1 MSAMDIV
8 DLLRLTKERGASDLH
23 LAAGAPPTL
32 RINGVLVG
40 VDGAA
45 HSNEDL
51 RGLLYDILT
60 DSQKVRFEETQD
72 LDFALEL
79 ANMGR
84 FRVNAFV
91 QRRGYGLVLRLIPD
105 RIRSLD
111 ALEMPP
117 VLKDLAIRDRGLV
130 LVTGPTG
137 SGKSTTLAAIVDHIN
152 QHRSDHIITIEDPIE
167 FVHEPKQSRINQR
180 EVGSHTKSFS
190 AALRSALREDPDTI
204 LVGEMRDLETI
215 AQALTAAETGH
226 LVLSTLHTNS
236 APQTISRIVDVFP
249 SEQQAQIRIQ
259 LADALLGV
267 ITQTLVPTMDRKG
280 RVAAVEI
287 MVATPGIR
295 NMIRENKVHQIV
307 TAIQT
312 GAREGMQSLDQHLKT
327 LVKLRRIDPEEALE
341 RAGDKESFRQDRPAT
356 PSAGGDG
363 GSIPRPP
370 SASRSLSG

>member
-1 MSAMDIV
+1 MDIV

-23 LAAGAPPTL
+23 LAAGAGPTL
-32 RINGVLVG
+32 RVNGELVS
-40 VDGAA
+40 VDGTP
-45 HSNEDL
+45 HTNEDL

-60 DSQKVRFEETQD
+60 DSQKARFEETQD

-79 ANMGR
+79 ATVGR

-91 QRRGYGLVLRLIPD
+91 QRRGYGMVLRLIPD
-105 RIRSLD
+105 KVRSLD
-111 ALEMPP
+111 DLQMPP
-117 VLKDLAIRDRGLV
+117 VLKDLATRDRGLV

-137 SGKSTTLAAIVDHIN
+137 SGKSTTLAAMVDHIN
-152 QHRSDHIITIEDPIE
+152 QRRSDHIITIEDPIE

-236 APQTISRIVDVFP
+236 APQTITRIVDVFP
-249 SEQQAQIRIQ
+249 PEQQAQIRVQ

-267 ITQTLVPTMDRKG
+267 VSQTLVPTVDRKG
-280 RVAAVEI
+280 RVAALEI
-287 MVATPGIR
+287 MVATPAVR

-312 GAREGMQSLDQHLKT
+312 GAREGMQSLDQHLKS
-327 LVKLRRIDPEEALE
+327 LVKLRRIPPEEAVE
-341 RAGDKESFRQDRPAT
+341 RAVDKDSFRLD
-356 PSAGGDG
+356 SAAGFSPGGDG
-363 GSIPRPP
+363 GSAVRPP
-370 SASRSLSG
+370 SASRPLTG

>member
-1 MSAMDIV
+1 MDIV
-8 DLLRLTKERGASDLH
+8 DLIRLTKERGASDLH
-23 LAAGAPPTL
+23 LSAGAPPTL
-32 RINGVLVG
+32 RINGELTE

-45 HSNEDL
+45 HTNEDL

-60 DSQKVRFEETQD
+60 DSQKARFEETQD

-79 ANMGR
+79 ANVGR

-91 QRRGYGLVLRLIPD
+91 QRRGYGMVLRLIPTS
-105 RIRSLD
+105 IRSLD
-111 ALEMPP
+111 DLEMPP
-117 VLKDLAIRDRGLV
+117 VLKDLAVKDRGLV

-137 SGKSTTLAAIVDHIN
+137 SGKSTTLAAMVDHIN
-152 QHRSDHIITIEDPIE
+152 QYQREHIVTIEDPIE
-167 FVHEPKQSRINQR
+167 FVHEPKKSRINQR

-236 APQTISRIVDVFP
+236 APQTISRIVDVFSP
-249 SEQQAQIRIQ
+249 EQQEQIRVQ

-267 ITQTLVPTMDRKG
+267 VSQTLVPTLDGKG
-280 RVAAVEI
+280 RVAALEI
-287 MVATPGIR
+287 MIATPAVR
-295 NMIRENKVHQIV
+295 NMIRENKVHQLV
-307 TAIQT
+307 TTIQT

-327 LVKLRRIDPEEALE
+327 LVKLRRIHPEEALT
-341 RAGDKESFRQDRPAT
+341 RAVDKESFRQDRLAA
-356 PSAGGDG
+356 PSMGGGD
-363 GSIPRPP
+363 SPVRPP
-370 SASRSLSG
+370 TTSRSLSG